1 MAQVFD
7 IKKRKW
13 EKVKSIKNL
22 SFPGFEKFKFFLHVN
37 LERNGYCVS
46 ERTSGASVGEGW
58 TSRSAI
64 ERAEQKLNFYGVIGL
79 RQAIEKAL
87 EEHHD

>member
-1 MAQVFD
+1 MAQVFNV
-7 IKKRKW
+7 KKRKW

-46 ERTSGASVGEGW
+46 ERTSGASVAKGW

-64 ERAEQKLNFYGVIGL
+64 ERAEQKLNFHGVIGL